1 MTRMTSRAARLRQ
14 IEELLYR
21 SSHGLSAIEI
31 AEATGVDRRTVYRDV
46 ELLGESGVPLWQD
59 EGRFGIV
66 REDYLSTVRL
76 TLQEALSLFIAGR
89 LLARFAD
96 ERDPHI
102 VSALTKLA
110 GSMPE
115 PLASSLARTAESVA
129 RQPVNDRYV
138 QVREAITLGW
148 ALRRKVRLW
157 YRSPRSGEV
166 TMRDFSP
173 YFIEAAGAGY
183 SAYAIGYDDSV
194 GAMRTFKLDR
204 LDRAQMLDE
213 TYEIPPEFDP
223 QAYLAS
229 AWGIMT
235 GESIA
240 GVVLEFSPRAA
251 PLVKERRWHASQEV
265 DDLANGGLLFTVKV
279 SEPREMAP
287 WIRSWGGDVEVLEPP
302 ELRAEI
308 GADAWRA
315 AAHYERDDLQAAPGG
330 SVRVE

>member
-21 SSHGLSAIEI
+21 SSQGLTAIEI
-31 AEATGVDRRTVYRDV
+31 AQATGIDRRTAYRDI
-46 ELLGESGVPLWQD
+46 ELLSESGIPIWQD
-59 EGRFGIV
+59 GGRFGIV

-115 PLASSLARTAESVA
+115 PLASSLARTAESIA
-129 RQPVNDRYV
+129 RQPVNDQYV

-148 ALRRKVRLW
+148 AQRRKVRLW
-157 YRSPRSGEV
+157 YRSPRTGELYV
-166 TMRDFSP
+166 RDFAP

-183 SAYAIGYDDSV
+183 SAYIIGFDFSV
-194 GAMRTFKLDR
+194 NDLRTFKLDR
-204 LDRAQMLDE
+204 LERAQMLDE
-213 TYEIPPEFDP
+213 TYTLPPDFDP
-223 QAYLAS
+223 QTYLAS

-235 GESIA
+235 GESIVN
-240 GVVLEFSPRAA
+240 VVLEFSPRVASLA
-251 PLVKERRWHASQEV
+251 KERRWHASQEI
-265 DDLANGGLLFTVKV
+265 DDLEGGGLLLTVKV
-279 SEPREMAP
+279 SEPREMLP
-287 WIRSWGGDVEVLEPP
+287 WIRSWGGDVEVLEPA
-302 ELRAEI
+302 ELRAEVS
-308 GADAWRA
+308 ADAWRA
-315 AAHYERDDLQAAPGG
+315 AMHYEREA
-330 SVRVE
+330 

>member
-21 SSHGLSAIEI
+21 SSRGLSAIEI

-46 ELLGESGVPLWQD
+46 ELLGESGVPIWQD

-115 PLASSLARTAESVA
+115 PLASSLARTAESIA

-138 QVREAITLGW
+138 QVREAITL
-148 ALRRKVRLW
+148 V
-157 YRSPRSGEV
+157 GEA
-166 TMRDFSP
+166 RQQP
-173 YFIEAAGAGY
+173 PG
-183 SAYAIGYDDSV
+183 
-194 GAMRTFKLDR
+194 
-204 LDRAQMLDE
+204 DE
-213 TYEIPPEFDP
+213 
-223 QAYLAS
+223 Q
-229 AWGIMT
+229 
-235 GESIA
+235 
-240 GVVLEFSPRAA
+240 R
-251 PLVKERRWHASQEV
+251 
-265 DDLANGGLLFTVKV
+265 
-279 SEPREMAP
+279 
-287 WIRSWGGDVEVLEPP
+287 
-302 ELRAEI
+302 
-308 GADAWRA
+308 
-315 AAHYERDDLQAAPGG
+315 
-330 SVRVE
+330 

>member
-21 SSHGLSAIEI
+21 SSRGLSAVDI
-31 AEATGVDRRTVYRDV
+31 AEATGVDRRTVYRDI
-46 ELLGESGVPLWQD
+46 ELLSESGVPMWQE

-110 GSMPE
+110 GSLPE
-115 PLASSLARTAESVA
+115 PLATSLARTAESIA
-129 RQPVNDRYV
+129 RQPVNDHYV

-148 ALRRKVRLW
+148 VQRRKVRLW
-157 YRSPRSGEV
+157 YRSPRSGDV
-166 TMRDFSP
+166 SMRDFSP

-183 SAYAIGYDDSV
+183 SAYVIGYDDYA

-213 TYEIPPEFDP
+213 SYEIPPDFDP
-223 QAYLAS
+223 QAYLAT

-235 GESIA
+235 GETVA
-240 GVVLEFSPRAA
+240 TVELEFTPRVAA
-251 PLVKERRWHASQEV
+251 LVKERRWHASQEI
-265 DDLANGGLLFTVKV
+265 DELENGGLLLTVHV
-279 SEPREMAP
+279 SEPREMLP

-315 AAHYERDDLQAAPGG
+315 AAHYEKEG
-330 SVRVE
+330 

>member
-21 SSHGLSAIEI
+21 SSHGISASEI
-31 AEATGVDRRTVYRDV
+31 AAATGVDRRTAYRDI
-46 ELLGESGVPLWQD
+46 ELLSESGVPIWQ
-59 EGRFGIV
+59 EESRFGIV
-66 REDYLSTVRL
+66 RQDYLSTVRL
-76 TLQEALSLFIAGR
+76 TLQEAVSLYIAGR

-115 PLASSLARTAESVA
+115 PLASSLARTAESIA

-138 QVREAITLGW
+138 QVREAITLAW
-148 ALRRKVRLW
+148 AQRRKVRLW
-157 YRSPRSGEV
+157 YRSPRSGDV
-166 TMRDFSP
+166 HVHDFAP
-173 YFIEAAGAGY
+173 YFIEAAGASY
-183 SAYAIGYDDSV
+183 SAYVIGHDDRS

-204 LDRAQMLDE
+204 LERAQMLDA
-213 TYEIPPEFDP
+213 TYEIPADFDP

-235 GESIA
+235 GENR
-240 GVVLEFSPRAA
+240 VTVELEFSPRVAS
-251 PLVKERRWHASQEV
+251 LVKERRWHASQEI
-265 DDLANGGLLFTVKV
+265 DELEGGGLLLAVTV
-279 SEPREMAP
+279 SEPREMLP
-287 WIRSWGGDVEVLEPP
+287 WIRSWGGEVEVLEPP
-302 ELRAEI
+302 ELRAEV

-315 AAHYERDDLQAAPGG
+315 AAHYERE
-330 SVRVE
+330 V

>member
-21 SSHGLSAIEI
+21 SSRGLSAVDI
-31 AEATGVDRRTVYRDV
+31 AEATGVDRRTVYRDI
-46 ELLGESGVPLWQD
+46 ELLSESGVPMWQE

-110 GSMPE
+110 GSLPE
-115 PLASSLARTAESVA
+115 PLATSLARTAESIA
-129 RQPVNDRYV
+129 RQPVNDHYV

-148 ALRRKVRLW
+148 VQRRKVRLW
-157 YRSPRSGEV
+157 YRSPRSGDV
-166 TMRDFSP
+166 SMRDFSP

-183 SAYAIGYDDSV
+183 SAYVIGYDDYA

-213 TYEIPPEFDP
+213 SYEIPPDFDP
-223 QAYLAS
+223 QAYLAT

-235 GESIA
+235 GETVA
-240 GVVLEFSPRAA
+240 TVELEFTPRVAA
-251 PLVKERRWHASQEV
+251 LVKERRWHASQEI
-265 DDLANGGLLFTVKV
+265 DELENGGLLLTVQV
-279 SEPREMAP
+279 SEPREMLP

-315 AAHYERDDLQAAPGG
+315 AAHYEKEG
-330 SVRVE
+330 

>member
-21 SSHGLSAIEI
+21 SSRGLTAVEI
-31 AEATGVDRRTVYRDV
+31 ADAAGVDRRTAYRDI
-46 ELLGESGVPLWQD
+46 ELLSEGGVPIWQD

-89 LLARFAD
+89 LLSRFAD
-96 ERDPHI
+96 EHDPHI

-115 PLASSLARTAESVA
+115 PLASSLARTAESIA

-138 QVREAITLGW
+138 QVREAIILGW
-148 ALRRKVRLW
+148 AQRRVVRLW

-166 TMRDFSP
+166 HPRDFAP

-183 SAYAIGYDDSV
+183 SAYVMGYDYSV
-194 GAMRTFKLDR
+194 AGMRTFKLDR

-213 TYEIPPEFDP
+213 TYTIPPDFDP
-223 QAYLAS
+223 QTYLAS

-235 GESIA
+235 GESIVK
-240 GVVLEFSPRAA
+240 VVLEFSAKVA
-251 PLVKERRWHASQEV
+251 SIVKEKRWHPSQEI
-265 DDLANGGLLFTVKV
+265 DELEGGGLMLAVRV
-279 SEPREMAP
+279 GEPREMLP
-287 WIRSWGGDVEVLEPP
+287 WIRSWGGEVEVLEPP
-302 ELRAEI
+302 ELRAEV
-308 GADAWRA
+308 GADAWKA
-315 AAHYERDDLQAAPGG
+315 AGHYEHLA
-330 SVRVE
+330 

>member
-21 SSHGLSAIEI
+21 SSRGLTAIEI
-31 AEATGVDRRTVYRDV
+31 AEATGVDRRTAYRDI
-46 ELLGESGVPLWQD
+46 ELLSESGTPIWQE

-76 TLQEALSLFIAGR
+76 TLQEAVSLYIAGR

-115 PLASSLARTAESVA
+115 PLASSLARTAESIA
-129 RQPVNDRYV
+129 KQPVNDQYM

-148 ALRRKVRLW
+148 AQRRKVRLW
-157 YRSPRSGEV
+157 YRSPRTGEV
-166 TMRDFSP
+166 HMRDFAP

-183 SAYAIGYDDSV
+183 SAYVIGFDDSV

-204 LDRAQMLDE
+204 LERAQMLDE
-213 TYEIPPEFDP
+213 PYLIPVDFDP
-223 QAYLAS
+223 QAYLAA

-235 GESIA
+235 GERIVK
-240 GVVLEFSPRAA
+240 VVLEFSPKVAA
-251 PLVKERRWHASQEV
+251 LVKERRWHASQDIDELE
-265 DDLANGGLLFTVKV
+265 DGGLLLTIEVG
-279 SEPREMAP
+279 EPREMLP
-287 WIRSWGGDVEVLEPP
+287 WIRSWGGEVEVLEPP
-302 ELRAEI
+302 DLRAEI

-315 AAHYERDDLQAAPGG
+315 AAHYEREA
-330 SVRVE
+330 

>member
-21 SSHGLSAIEI
+21 SSRGLSAVEI
-31 AEATGVDRRTVYRDV
+31 AAATGIDRRTAYRDI
-46 ELLGESGVPLWQD
+46 ELLSESGVPIWQ
-59 EGRFGIV
+59 EQGRFGIV

-76 TLQEALSLFIAGR
+76 TLQEAVSLYIAGR

-96 ERDPHI
+96 EHDPHI

-110 GSMPE
+110 GAMPE
-115 PLASSLARTAESVA
+115 PLASSLARTAESIA
-129 RQPVNDRYV
+129 KQPVNDRYV

-148 ALRRKVRLW
+148 AQRRKVRLW

-166 TMRDFSP
+166 HPRDFAP

-183 SAYAIGYDDSV
+183 SAYVIGFDDSAQ
-194 GAMRTFKLDR
+194 AMRTFKLNR

-213 TYEIPPEFDP
+213 AYTLPPDFDP

-235 GESIA
+235 GDSVVK
-240 GVVLEFSPRAA
+240 VVLEFSAKVA
-251 PLVKERRWHASQEV
+251 SLVKERRWHASQEI
-265 DDLANGGLLFTVKV
+265 DELEGGGLLLTLKV
-279 SEPREMAP
+279 SEPREMLP
-287 WIRSWGGDVEVLEPP
+287 WIRSWGGEVEVLEPP
-302 ELRAEI
+302 ELRAEV

-315 AAHYERDDLQAAPGG
+315 AAHYERE
-330 SVRVE
+330 V

>member
-21 SSHGLSAIEI
+21 SSRGLSAVEI
-31 AEATGVDRRTVYRDV
+31 AAATGIDRRTAYRDI
-46 ELLGESGVPLWQD
+46 ELLSESGVPIWQ
-59 EGRFGIV
+59 EASRFGIV

-76 TLQEALSLFIAGR
+76 TLQEAVSLYIAGR

-96 ERDPHI
+96 EHDPHI

-110 GSMPE
+110 GAMPE
-115 PLASSLARTAESVA
+115 PLASSLARTAESIA
-129 RQPVNDRYV
+129 KQPVNDRYV

-148 ALRRKVRLW
+148 AQRRKVRLW

-166 TMRDFSP
+166 HPRDFAP

-183 SAYAIGYDDSV
+183 SAYVIGFDDSAQ
-194 GAMRTFKLDR
+194 AMRTFKLAR

-213 TYEIPPEFDP
+213 TYTLPPGFDP

-235 GESIA
+235 GDSVIK
-240 GVVLEFSPRAA
+240 VVLEFSAKVA
-251 PLVKERRWHASQEV
+251 SLAKERRWHASQEI
-265 DDLANGGLLFTVKV
+265 DELEGGGLLLTLKV
-279 SEPREMAP
+279 SEPREMLP
-287 WIRSWGGDVEVLEPP
+287 WIRSWGGEVDVLEPP

-315 AAHYERDDLQAAPGG
+315 AAHYEREA
-330 SVRVE
+330 

>member
-21 SSHGLSAIEI
+21 SSRGLSAIEI
-31 AEATGVDRRTVYRDV
+31 AEATGVDRRTAYRDI
-46 ELLGESGVPLWQD
+46 ELLSESGVPVWQD
-59 EGRFGIV
+59 EGRFGLV

-76 TLQEALSLFIAGR
+76 TLQESVSLFIAGR
-89 LLARFAD
+89 LLSRFAD
-96 ERDPHI
+96 EHDPHI

-115 PLASSLARTAESVA
+115 PLASSLTRTAESIA
-129 RQPVNDRYV
+129 RQPVNDHYV
-138 QVREAITLGW
+138 QVREAITLAW
-148 ALRRKVRLW
+148 AQRRKVRLW

-166 TMRDFSP
+166 HPRDFAP

-183 SAYAIGYDDSV
+183 SAYVIGFDDQS

-204 LDRAQMLDE
+204 LERAQMLDQA
-213 TYEIPPEFDP
+213 YEIPGDFDP
-223 QAYLAS
+223 QSYLAT

-235 GESIA
+235 GENRLD
-240 GVVLEFSPRAA
+240 VVLEFSPRMASI
-251 PLVKERRWHASQEV
+251 VKERRWHASQEI
-265 DDLANGGLLFTVKV
+265 DELEGGGLLLTVKV
-279 SEPREMAP
+279 SAPREMLP
-287 WIRSWGGDVEVLEPP
+287 WIRSWGGEVEVLEPP

-315 AAHYERDDLQAAPGG
+315 ALRYEREA
-330 SVRVE
+330 

>member
-21 SSHGLSAIEI
+21 SSRGLSAVEI
-31 AEATGVDRRTVYRDV
+31 AEATGVDRRTVYRDI
-46 ELLGESGVPLWQD
+46 ELLSESGVPIWQ
-59 EGRFGIV
+59 EESRFGIV

-115 PLASSLARTAESVA
+115 PLATSLARTAESIA
-129 RQPVNDRYV
+129 QQPVNDHYV
-138 QVREAITLGW
+138 QVREAITLAW
-148 ALRRKVRLW
+148 VQRRKVRLW

-166 TMRDFSP
+166 SMRDFAP

-183 SAYAIGYDDSV
+183 SAYVIGFDDRA

-213 TYEIPPEFDP
+213 TYEIPPDFDP

-235 GESIA
+235 GESLVT
-240 GVVLEFSPRAA
+240 VVLEFSPKVASI
-251 PLVKERRWHASQEV
+251 VKERRWHASQET
-265 DDLANGGLLFTVKV
+265 DDLEDGGLLFSVRV
-279 SEPREMAP
+279 GEPREMLP
-287 WIRSWGGDVEVLEPP
+287 WIRSWGGDVEVMEPA

-315 AAHYERDDLQAAPGG
+315 AARYESSP
-330 SVRVE
+330 SP

>member
-21 SSHGLSAIEI
+21 SSRGLSAIEI
-31 AEATGVDRRTVYRDV
+31 AQATGVDRRTAYRDID
-46 ELLGESGVPLWQD
+46 LLSESGVPIWQE

-66 REDYLSTVRL
+66 RADYLSTVRL

-110 GSMPE
+110 GSLPE
-115 PLASSLARTAESVA
+115 PLATSLARTAESIA
-129 RQPVNDRYV
+129 QQPMNDRYV

-148 ALRRKVRLW
+148 VQRRKVRLW

-166 TMRDFSP
+166 SMRDFAP

-183 SAYAIGYDDSV
+183 SAYVIGFDDRA

-204 LDRAQMLDE
+204 LERAQMLDE
-213 TYEIPPEFDP
+213 TYEIPPDFDP

-235 GESIA
+235 GESLA
-240 GVVLEFSPRAA
+240 TVVLEFSPKAA
-251 PLVKERRWHASQEV
+251 SIVKERRWHASQEV
-265 DDLANGGLLFTVKV
+265 DDLEGGGLLFSVKV
-279 SEPREMAP
+279 SEPREMLP
-287 WIRSWGGDVEVLEPP
+287 WIRSWGGDVEALEPP

-315 AAHYERDDLQAAPGG
+315 AAHYETLPP
-330 SVRVE
+330 SS

>member
-21 SSHGLSAIEI
+21 SSRGLSAIEI
-31 AEATGVDRRTVYRDV
+31 AHATGIDRRTAYRDI
-46 ELLGESGVPLWQD
+46 ELLSESGVPIWQD

-115 PLASSLARTAESVA
+115 PLASSLARTAESIA

-148 ALRRKVRLW
+148 AQRRKVRLW
-157 YRSPRSGEV
+157 YRSPRTGDV
-166 TMRDFSP
+166 HRRDFAP
-173 YFIEAAGAGY
+173 YFIEAAGASY
-183 SAYAIGYDDSV
+183 SAYVIGHDDSA

-204 LDRAQMLDE
+204 LERAQMLDE
-213 TYEIPPEFDP
+213 TYEIPPDFDP
-223 QAYLAS
+223 QTYLAS

-235 GESIA
+235 GENLVH
-240 GVVLEFSPRAA
+240 VVLEFSPRIASI
-251 PLVKERRWHASQEV
+251 VKERRWHASQEI
-265 DDLANGGLLFTVKV
+265 DDLEGGGLLFTLKV
-279 SEPREMAP
+279 SEPREMLP
-287 WIRSWGGDVEVLEPP
+287 WIRSWGDDVEVLEPL
-302 ELRAEI
+302 ELRAEV

-315 AAHYERDDLQAAPGG
+315 AAHYERE
-330 SVRVE
+330 V

>member
-1 MTRMTSRAARLRQ
+1 MTRLTSRAARLRQ

-21 SSHGLSAIEI
+21 SSHGMTAIEI
-31 AEATGVDRRTVYRDV
+31 AEAAGVDRRTVYRDV
-46 ELLGESGVPLWQD
+46 SLLSESGVPIWQD

-89 LLARFAD
+89 LLSRFAD
-96 ERDPHI
+96 EHDPHI

-115 PLASSLARTAESVA
+115 PLASSLARTAESIA

-148 ALRRKVRLW
+148 AQRRKVRLW

-166 TMRDFSP
+166 HPRDFAP

-183 SAYAIGYDDSV
+183 SAYVIGYDDSV
-194 GAMRTFKLDR
+194 QEMRTFKLDR
-204 LDRAQMLDE
+204 LERAQMLDE
-213 TYEIPPEFDP
+213 VYTIPAKFDP

-235 GESIA
+235 GERA
-240 GVVLEFSPRAA
+240 VKVVLEFSAKIA
-251 PLVKERRWHASQEV
+251 SIVKERRWHASQEI
-265 DDLANGGLLFTVKV
+265 DELEEGGLLLSVQV
-279 SEPREMAP
+279 GEPREMLP
-287 WIRSWGGDVEVLEPP
+287 WIRSWGGEVEVLEPP
-302 ELRAEI
+302 ELRAEV

-315 AAHYERDDLQAAPGG
+315 AAHYER
-330 SVRVE
+330 V